1 MLTIAIKKLTR
12 TNIKPDSMNVLAPV
26 NIPENVAHQKN
37 DDDTHVLEELDYVL
51 KVIIIE
57 DELPAFKRL
66 SKLLQEATNNKIEIL
81 AHLDS
86 VAASV
91 TWLQNNPA
99 PHIAFLDIH
108 LADGSAFDLLKLT
121 QPGCPVVFTTAYD
134 QYALEAFKTDGL
146 DYLLKPVKKEDLLLA
161 LQKRNRFAKLFNE
174 KSEPGE
180 TAITP
185 NTFSPKKRF
194 IVRFGE
200 HIKTLNVEEI
210 AYCFSSHKATCACTF
225 AGQVYPI
232 DYNLDALEQMLDP
245 MDYFRV
251 NRQFITHI
259 RAIKEM
265 KTYSKG
271 RVFLALQ
278 PPTEESLIVSSEKS
292 ARFKKWLGGEL

>member
-1 MLTIAIKKLTR
+1 M
-12 TNIKPDSMNVLAPV
+12 DSITPINLRKEAL
-26 NIPENVAHQKN
+26 IQPEDA
-37 DDDTHVLEELDYVL
+37 YVL
-51 KVIIIE
+51 NDLDHILKVVIIE
-57 DELPAFKRL
+57 DELPAYKRL
-66 SKLLQEATNNKIEIL
+66 CKLLQEVTNSKIEVL

-86 VAASV
+86 IEASLA
-91 TWLQNNPA
+91 WMENNSA
-99 PHIAFLDIH
+99 PHVVFLDIH
-108 LADGSAFDLLKLT
+108 LADGSAFDLLKKIR
-121 QPGCPVVFTTAYD
+121 PDCPIVFTTAYD

-146 DYLLKPVKKEDLLLA
+146 DYLLKPIKKEDLFLA
-161 LQKRNRFAKLFNE
+161 LQKRNRFTKLFSQKNTTE
-174 KSEPGE
+174 E
-180 TAITP
+180 TSRLYP
-185 NTFSPKKRF
+185 QTFKKRF

-200 HIKTLNVEEI
+200 HIKTLDVEEI

-225 AGQVYPI
+225 TGQVYPI

-278 PPTEESLIVSSEKS
+278 PATDESLIVSSEKS
-292 ARFKKWLGGEL
+292 AKFKKWLGGEF

>member
-1 MLTIAIKKLTR
+1 MDSITPIDLQKEEPFQS
-12 TNIKPDSMNVLAPV
+12 PDSYVL
-26 NIPENVAHQKN
+26 
-37 DDDTHVLEELDYVL
+37 DDLDYIL

-66 SKLLQEATNNKIEIL
+66 SKLLQEATKGKIEIL

-86 VAASV
+86 IEASLAWFAA
-91 TWLQNNPA
+91 NPA
-99 PHIAFLDIH
+99 PHVAFLDIH
-108 LADGSAFDLLKLT
+108 LADGSAFDLLKKEK
-121 QPGCPVVFTTAYD
+121 PGCPVIFTTAYD

-146 DYLLKPVKKEDLLLA
+146 DYLLKPVKKEDLFLA
-161 LQKRNRFAKLFNE
+161 LQKRNRFAKLFSQNNAAE
-174 KSEPGE
+174 EAP
-180 TAITP
+180 IT
-185 NTFSPKKRF
+185 NAQAFKKRF

-200 HIKTLNVEEI
+200 HIKTLDVEEI

-225 AGQVYPI
+225 TGQVYPI
-232 DYNLDALEQMLDP
+232 DYNLDALEQMLNP

-278 PPTEESLIVSSEKS
+278 PATDESLIVSSEKS
-292 ARFKKWLGGEL
+292 AKFKKWLGGEF

>member
-1 MLTIAIKKLTR
+1 M
-12 TNIKPDSMNVLAPV
+12 
-26 NIPENVAHQKN
+26 
-37 DDDTHVLEELDYVL
+37 

-57 DELPAFKRL
+57 DELPAYKRL
-66 SKLLQEATNNKIEIL
+66 SKLLQEVTRDKIEIL
-81 AHLDS
+81 THLDS
-86 VAASV
+86 IEASLI
-91 TWLQNNPA
+91 WLQNNPT
-99 PHIAFLDIH
+99 PHVVFLDIH
-108 LADGSAFDLLKLT
+108 LADGSAFDLLKKVK
-121 QPGCPVVFTTAYD
+121 PDCPIIFTTAYD

-146 DYLLKPVKKEDLLLA
+146 DYLLKPIKKEDLLLA
-161 LQKRNRFAKLFNE
+161 LQKRNRFTKLFSQ
-174 KSEPGE
+174 KE
-180 TAITP
+180 TTEETP
-185 NTFSPKKRF
+185 KVNTQTLKKRF

-200 HIKTLNVEEI
+200 HIKTLDVEEI

-232 DYNLDALEQMLDP
+232 DYNLDALEQMLNP

-278 PPTEESLIVSSEKS
+278 PAIDESLIVSSEKS
-292 ARFKKWLGGEL
+292 AKFKKWLGGEL